1 MARLFANVRSAEWQ
15 VMYNFRTSFECI
27 CKKISPMM
35 QNAKASQHKLVEL
48 CCLLVKR
55 QAVDRKTRK
64 SEEQIRT
71 DAAQNWRK
79 LPKSIS
85 RCQNCFQTL
94 SWFEA
99 HFWNSFRRRRCSIS
113 FTLSLKKRS
122 PENWLKNRMIDSN
135 LRANVGWFD
144 TSQR

>member
-15 VMYNFRTSFECI
+15 VMYNFRTLFECI
-27 CKKISPMM
+27 FKKSHLWCKTPKPVST
-35 QNAKASQHKLVEL
+35 S
-48 CCLLVKR
+48 LLSFAAFLSKDRPSIEKHGKVKN
-55 QAVDRKTRK
+55 
-64 SEEQIRT
+64 RT

-113 FTLSLKKRS
+113 FTLSFKKRS
-122 PENWLKNRMIDSN
+122 PENWLKKRMIDSN